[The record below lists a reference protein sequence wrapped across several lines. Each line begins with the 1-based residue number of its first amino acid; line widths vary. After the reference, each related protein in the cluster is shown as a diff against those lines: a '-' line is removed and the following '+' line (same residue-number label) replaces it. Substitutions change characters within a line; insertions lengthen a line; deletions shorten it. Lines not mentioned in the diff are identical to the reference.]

1 MSKTISLL
9 FTRRLGV
16 GAMTTKRTVVTGIL
30 LIVLLP
36 SCAGPPPA
44 STSEVLAIVHD
55 RVPTDPTDDDW
66 KEVPFHTAELL
77 LQDMVEPR
85 LLGISTPIV
94 QVRAVTDGERIAFK
108 LAWQDTTKNDLPGAS
123 RFTDACAVQLPR
135 GSESDVPAPQ
145 MGEEGRT
152 VEITYWRASWQ
163 ASADGRRDDIASLY
177 PGASVDHYP
186 FEAPPLEP
194 GSKTQQALAAE
205 YAPARSLGN
214 AMEGRRERLVQD
226 LLAEGPGSLAPMP
239 EQLSEGRGRH
249 MGEAWEVVIVRP
261 LPAGLGPGK
270 RSQVAFAV
278 WDGEREEVGA
288 RKMRSGWIPLHV
300 EGEG

>member
-1 MSKTISLL
+1 MITNRIVVMGVLL
-9 FTRRLGV
+9 V
-16 GAMTTKRTVVTGIL
+16 
-30 LIVLLP
+30 VLLP
-36 SCAGPPPA
+36 SCAGPPST

-55 RVPTDPTDDDW
+55 RVPTDPKDADW

-85 LLGISTPIV
+85 LLEISTPIV

-163 ASADGRRDDIASLY
+163 ASADGRRDEIASLY

-186 FEAPPLEP
+186 FEAPSLEP

-214 AMEGRRERLVQD
+214 AMEGGRERPVQD

-239 EQLSEGRGRH
+239 EQLSEGRGHHR
-249 MGEAWEVVIVRP
+249 GEAWEVVIVRP